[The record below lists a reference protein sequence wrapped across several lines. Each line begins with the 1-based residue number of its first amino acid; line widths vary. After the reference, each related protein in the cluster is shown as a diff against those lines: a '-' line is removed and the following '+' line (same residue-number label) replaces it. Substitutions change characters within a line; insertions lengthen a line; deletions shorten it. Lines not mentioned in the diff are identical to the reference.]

1 MGYPQDKRRAPR
13 VPIHFKVKVETIRG
27 TFNGMGRDI
36 SEGGIGVYLKKLPPI
51 GSPVE
56 VVFQFSQADSPIQI
70 TGEVMYHHRGGAG
83 VRDDW
88 LGIRFVRMDADSQ
101 SQIHKF
107 IKSSSDGSQPYFKTP
122 PPLPHK

>member
-1 MGYPQDKRRAPR
+1 
-13 VPIHFKVKVETIRG
+13 
-27 TFNGMGRDI
+27 MGRDI

-56 VVFQFSQADSPIQI
+56 VIFQFPNADSPIQI
-70 TGEVMYHHRGGAG
+70 TGEVMYHRRGGAG

-88 LGIRFVRMDADSQ
+88 MGIRFVRMDADSQ

-107 IKSSSDGSQPYFKTP
+107 VKASSDASQPYHKTP
-122 PPLPHK
+122 PPLPGD